1 MSLPMRLAES
11 FGRGL
16 WLRNPMQTPP
26 KIVEGSETL
35 YRRVKYG
42 WHKGQEHYV
51 RENGKLRVTSVAFQ
65 HPSLEISVNRA
76 AYCTNGAH
84 DLIEDPTDGVVSIVA
99 SHVRGFQRDE
109 GGVRFT
115 GEVTSSPID
124 GNDAHADMHVD
135 PHVNGSVVK
144 PERKAFNKFCEHLK
158 RIAGSNWAIQPPD
171 PPEER

>member
-1 MSLPMRLAES
+1 MPLPMRIVEG

-16 WLRNPMQTPP
+16 RLRSPMHTPP
-26 KIVEGSETL
+26 KIVEDSETL

-42 WHKGQEHYV
+42 RHKGQEHYV
-51 RENGKLRVTSVAFQ
+51 KENGQLRVTSVAFQ

-76 AYCTNGAH
+76 GHCKNGAH
-84 DLIEDPTDGVVSIVA
+84 DLIEDSTDGVVSIMA

-109 GGVRFT
+109 GGIGFT

-124 GNDAHADMHVD
+124 DNNAHADMHVA
-135 PHVNGSVVK
+135 PHVKGSAVK

-158 RIAGSNWAIQPPD
+158 RIAGSNWTIQPPD
-171 PPEER
+171 PPEEG